1 MRLCS
6 DRSSVGG
13 GSPSSDQIEKQASR
27 PKEMSESLELGIRIP
42 LSTCPHDRFNWAIR
56 NPRSVCHLNRL
67 GSVIARLSTENLI
80 DFGGAFIQY
89 R

>member
-13 GSPSSDQIEKQASR
+13 VSPLSDQIEKRASR

-42 LSTCPHDRFNWAIR
+42 LSTYPNHRLNWEVVTS
-56 NPRSVCHLNRL
+56 PL
-67 GSVIARLSTENLI
+67 
-80 DFGGAFIQY
+80 
-89 R
+89 